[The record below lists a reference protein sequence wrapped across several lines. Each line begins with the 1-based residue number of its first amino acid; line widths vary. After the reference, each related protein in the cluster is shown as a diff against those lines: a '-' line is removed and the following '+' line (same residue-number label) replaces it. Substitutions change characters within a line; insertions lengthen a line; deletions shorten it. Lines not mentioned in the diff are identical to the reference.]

1 MKVEVLYIA
10 DCPSQAGAVQMV
22 KDILTAQ
29 GILHEVR
36 EVLVPD
42 EQTARDLRFRGSPTI
57 RINGRDIAGESQQD
71 ETFCLSCRLYPG
83 SDRIGL
89 PPTDLVRR
97 AIITASKD

>member
-1 MKVEVLYIA
+1 MKVEVLYVA
-10 DCPSQAGAVQMV
+10 DCPSHAGAVQMV

-83 SDRIGL
+83 SHHVGL